1 MMKVYIYRLALAGL
15 MSLWSSVGMGQ
26 VSKSAI
32 NHFPVHIV
40 QRIHEV
46 VSITPVSEV
55 TQMKLG
61 THFMQQ
67 DSLAALV
74 LHQTGLSD
82 TLDIY
87 FRTSVEE
94 LRGILSS
101 LEFNAYKLKIMPR
114 SSSCL
119 RKVVLKKEALHL
131 TSKQVDHLLKESDR
145 LERIKEQRK
154 EDIRAIEQR
163 KADSILTHVKYLT
176 YYELENQEKTSKTV
190 KKWLTDLKRNY
201 LMRANM
207 DSTKLYQPLLRFE
220 SKQQAI
226 ISYWKDYGDKEK
238 IKEAQ
243 AHYEALKPRDVQRV
257 EIYKQLPSWSMIR
270 EVILKRDTLSLN
282 LDENTL
288 DTLLA
293 TYNTY
298 LQVRQQKKAK
308 KEKFS
313 DRGLECKL
321 IVPILTMERI
331 NKLLVA
337 KRRIQAEKNALKRIP
352 VLEKYELV
360 NNSNRKD
367 ILKEL
372 TDYELKLGVAQ
383 DWVNIER
390 SQENLFKLCDVK
402 DHKPLILQ
410 ELDEIKA
417 RKEIDIKKKDDK
429 F

>member
-1 MMKVYIYRLALAGL
+1 MI
-15 MSLWSSVGMGQ
+15 
-26 VSKSAI
+26 
-32 NHFPVHIV
+32 
-40 QRIHEV
+40 
-46 VSITPVSEV
+46 
-55 TQMKLG
+55 
-61 THFMQQ
+61 
-67 DSLAALV
+67 
-74 LHQTGLSD
+74 
-82 TLDIY
+82 
-87 FRTSVEE
+87 
-94 LRGILSS
+94 
-101 LEFNAYKLKIMPR
+101 PR
-114 SSSCL
+114 SSSRL
-119 RKVVLKKEALHL
+119 RKVVLQKEALHL
-131 TSKQVDHLLKESDR
+131 TPKQVDHLLKESDR
-145 LERIKEQRK
+145 LERMKEQKK

-163 KADSILTHVKYLT
+163 KADSILTHAKYLT
-176 YYELENQEKTSKTV
+176 YYEQENQEKASKTV

-201 LMRANM
+201 LMRADM
-207 DSTKLYQPLLRFE
+207 DSAKLYQPLFRFE
-220 SKQQAI
+220 SEQQAI

-270 EVILKRDTLSLN
+270 EIILKRDTLSLN

-298 LQVRQQKKAK
+298 LKVRQQKKAK

-352 VLEKYELV
+352 ILEKYELV

-372 TDYELKLGVAQ
+372 TDYELKLEVAQ
-383 DWVNIER
+383 EWVNIER

-402 DHKPLILQ
+402 DHKPVVLQ
-410 ELDEIKA
+410 ELD
-417 RKEIDIKKKDDK
+417 RKEKGGKKENRENI

>member
-1 MMKVYIYRLALAGL
+1 MNKKLKYILGFSIFQFISIVA
-15 MSLWSSVGMGQ
+15 MGQ

-46 VSITPVSEV
+46 ISITPVSEV

-67 DSLAALV
+67 DSLAALA

-82 TLDIY
+82 TLGVY

-94 LRGILSS
+94 LRSILSS
-101 LEFNAYKLKIMPR
+101 LEFNAYKLKMMPR
-114 SSSCL
+114 SSSRL
-119 RKVVLKKEALHL
+119 RKVVLQKDALHL
-131 TSKQVDHLLKESDR
+131 TPKQVDHLLKESDC
-145 LERIKEQRK
+145 LERMKEQKK

-163 KADSILTHVKYLT
+163 KADSILTHAKYLT

-201 LMRANM
+201 LMRADM
-207 DSTKLYQPLLRFE
+207 DSAKLYQPLFRFE
-220 SKQQAI
+220 SEQQAI

-270 EVILKRDTLSLN
+270 EIILKRDTLGLN

-337 KRRIQAEKNALKRIP
+337 KRRIQAERNALKRIP
-352 VLEKYELV
+352 ALEKYELV

-372 TDYELKLGVAQ
+372 TDYELKLEVAQ
-383 DWVNIER
+383 EWVNIER

-402 DHKPLILQ
+402 DHKPMILQ
-410 ELDEIKA
+410 ELDEKKK
-417 RKEIDIKKKDDK
+417 RKEVDIKKKDNR

>member
-1 MMKVYIYRLALAGL
+1 M
-15 MSLWSSVGMGQ
+15 
-26 VSKSAI
+26 
-32 NHFPVHIV
+32 
-40 QRIHEV
+40 
-46 VSITPVSEV
+46 
-55 TQMKLG
+55 
-61 THFMQQ
+61 
-67 DSLAALV
+67 
-74 LHQTGLSD
+74 
-82 TLDIY
+82 
-87 FRTSVEE
+87 
-94 LRGILSS
+94 
-101 LEFNAYKLKIMPR
+101 
-114 SSSCL
+114 
-119 RKVVLKKEALHL
+119 
-131 TSKQVDHLLKESDR
+131 
-145 LERIKEQRK
+145 
-154 EDIRAIEQR
+154 
-163 KADSILTHVKYLT
+163 AD
-176 YYELENQEKTSKTV
+176 
-190 KKWLTDLKRNY
+190 
-201 LMRANM
+201 M
-207 DSTKLYQPLLRFE
+207 DSAKLYQPLFRFE
-220 SKQQAI
+220 SEQQAI

-243 AHYEALKPRDVQRV
+243 AHYEALKPRDVQRM

-298 LQVRQQKKAK
+298 LKVRQQKKAK

-331 NKLLVA
+331 DKLLVA

-372 TDYELKLGVAQ
+372 TDYELKLEVAQ
-383 DWVNIER
+383 EWVNIER

-402 DHKPLILQ
+402 DHKPVVLQ
-410 ELDEIKA
+410 ELD
-417 RKEIDIKKKDDK
+417 RKEKGGKKENRENI

>member
-1 MMKVYIYRLALAGL
+1 MMKVYIYRLVLAGL
-15 MSLWSSVGMGQ
+15 MSLWSNAGMGQ

-32 NHFPVHIV
+32 THFPVHIV

-46 VSITPVSEV
+46 ISITPVSEV

-67 DSLAALV
+67 DSLAALA

-82 TLDIY
+82 TLGIY

-94 LRGILSS
+94 LRNILSS
-101 LEFNAYKLKIMPR
+101 LEFNAYKLKMIPR
-114 SSSCL
+114 SSSRL
-119 RKVVLKKEALHL
+119 RKVVLQKEALHL
-131 TSKQVDHLLKESDR
+131 TPKQVDHLLKESDR
-145 LERIKEQRK
+145 LERMKEQKK

-163 KADSILTHVKYLT
+163 KADSILTHAKYLT
-176 YYELENQEKTSKTV
+176 YYEQENQEKASKTV

-201 LMRANM
+201 LMRADM
-207 DSTKLYQPLLRFE
+207 DSAKLYQPLFRFE
-220 SKQQAI
+220 SEQQAI

-270 EVILKRDTLSLN
+270 EIILKRDTLSLN

-298 LQVRQQKKAK
+298 LKVRQQKKAK

-352 VLEKYELV
+352 ILEKYELV

-372 TDYELKLGVAQ
+372 TDYELKLEVAQ
-383 DWVNIER
+383 EWVNIER

-402 DHKPLILQ
+402 DHKPVVLQ
-410 ELDEIKA
+410 ELD
-417 RKEIDIKKKDDK
+417 RKEKGGKKENRENI